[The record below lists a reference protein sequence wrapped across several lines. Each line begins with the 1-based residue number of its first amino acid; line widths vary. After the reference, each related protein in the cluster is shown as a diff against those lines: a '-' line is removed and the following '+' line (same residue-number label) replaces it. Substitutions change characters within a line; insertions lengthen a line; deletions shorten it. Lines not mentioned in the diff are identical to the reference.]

1 MYITEFFLLVLE
13 RNMISNRHG
22 IEIFY
27 TAFKEACGSDGDYL
41 DRSKFHYAIILLA
54 QALFSGEENP
64 HETMFSKMLVDS
76 LMTSDMKRKLPPAAD
91 LTCNSYGRQSAQDG
105 RRHHGNFVRGGAHRL
120 PELP

>member
-27 TAFKEACGSDGDYL
+27 TAFKEACGQEGGDYL
-41 DRSKFHYAIILLA
+41 DRTKFHYAIILLA
-54 QALFSGEENP
+54 QALFSNEENP

-76 LMTSDMKRKLPPAAD
+76 IMTSEMKRKLPP
-91 LTCNSYGRQSAQDG
+91 
-105 RRHHGNFVRGGAHRL
+105 
-120 PELP
+120 